1 MVYSRLVTCTMR
13 NISKERVGKLPDIDI
28 DTEGTKR
35 EKILKALR
43 ERFGEKRVLQI
54 ATFGTEGSKSALQT
68 ACRGLGIDNDI
79 SQFLSEMIP
88 FERGSNWPLKHCF
101 YGDVETGRKPIKEFI
116 REVERYPNLK
126 ETALKIEG
134 LTNKRSSHAAGVI
147 IFNDK
152 YTKSNAMMKTPKG
165 AYITQFNMGDSEAM
179 GSVKFDLLTIEA
191 LDKIRVTLDQL
202 IENEEI
208 QWQGSLKETYNKYI
222 HPAALEDKDARLWE
236 MAGNGEIMDLFQF
249 STEVGHQAVIKV
261 QPKNLLEAAV
271 TNSLMRLMSDG
282 EEQPVDTYVKYK
294 NNLSLWYEEMRKYGL
309 SDDAIKVVEK
319 HLKDIYGVADTQE
332 VVMQMV
338 MDKEIAGFDIKE
350 SNYLRKSIAK
360 KKEDVLKEVQKLFF
374 KKGKEIGASDNLLNY
389 VWYVQFKRQF
399 GYSFSLLHT
408 LAYSIIAL
416 QELNLNYRYNPL
428 YWNTAC
434 LTVNSGGVENEEE
447 SDDPDKKKKTQKTDY
462 GKVAS
467 AIGNIRR
474 RGIKVDLPDI
484 NKAGFG
490 FKADIE
496 NNSIIF
502 GMKGMNGIGDEVVH
516 QIISNRPYTDFEDF
530 LGRMYYSGIIKKGQ
544 VIQLIKGGCFDSFG
558 ERKDLMKS
566 FISLIS
572 EPKSKLTMSNVK
584 MLIENDLVPG
594 DFALEIRFFRFKD
607 YISKRVF
614 KKIDSPKDKLLLLD
628 DIASTFYNEHFDESS
643 IVDVHNGHLV
653 ISEKAFKKEYDRK
666 MLKLKNWIGTQEQL
680 KKLNDCLFRQE
691 WEKYASGSYGK
702 WEMDSLSYYYHDH
715 ELSNVNFSKY
725 SIVDFHKLPEE
736 PVKGRPYKWR
746 GKELYEYETYRII
759 GTALDRDKDK
769 HTITLLTP
777 TGVVTVKQ
785 WAGSFSHYNKQIS
798 RNINGKKEVVE
809 KSWYTRGTLL
819 IFTGFRRGNNFIP
832 KTYKNSVYQ
841 HTLCKIEGVD
851 AEGNLILTS
860 ERKQL

>member
-1 MVYSRLVTCTMR
+1 MR

-28 DTEGTKR
+28 DTEGSKR

-43 ERFGEKRVLQI
+43 DRFGEKRVLQI

-147 IFNDK
+147 IFNNE

-165 AYITQFNMGDSEAM
+165 AYITQFNMGDSEVM

-222 HPAALEDKDARLWE
+222 HPDVLEYENAKLWE
-236 MAGNGEIMDLFQF
+236 MAGNGGVMDLFQF

-261 QPKNLLEAAV
+261 KPKNLLEAAV

-309 SDDAIKVVEK
+309 SDDEIKVIER

-338 MDKEIAGFDIKE
+338 MDNEIAGFDIKE

-389 VWYVQFKRQF
+389 VWNVQFKRQF

-434 LTVNSGGVENEEE
+434 LTVNSGGVETEEE
-447 SDDPDKKKKTQKTDY
+447 FDDPDKKKKTQKTDY

-474 RGIKVDLPDI
+474 RGIRVDLPDI

-516 QIISNRPYTDFEDF
+516 QIISNRPYADFEDF
-530 LGRMYYSGIIKKGQ
+530 LERMYHSGIIKKGQ

-572 EPKSKLTMSNVK
+572 EPKSKLTMSNLK
-584 MLIENDLVPG
+584 MLIENNLVSE

-628 DIASTFYNEHFDESS
+628 DIASAFYNEHFDESS

-653 ISEKAFKKEYDRK
+653 ISEKAFKKEYDKK
-666 MLKLKNWIGTQEQL
+666 MLKLKNWIGTQEPL
-680 KKLNDCLFRQE
+680 IKLNECLFMQE

-715 ELSNVNFSKY
+715 ELRNVNFSKY
-725 SIVDFHKLPEE
+725 NIVDFYQLPEE
-736 PVKGRPYKWR
+736 PAKGSPYKWR
-746 GKELYEYETYRII
+746 GKELYEYETSRII
-759 GTALDRDKDK
+759 GTALDRDKTK
-769 HTITLLTP
+769 HTVTLLTP

-798 RNINGKKEVVE
+798 HNVNGKKEVIE

-819 IFTGFRRGNNFIP
+819 MFTGFRRGNNFIP
-832 KTYKNSVYQ
+832 KIYKNSVYQ
-841 HTLCKIEGVD
+841 HTVCKIEDVD
-851 AEGNLILTS
+851 EEGNLILTTG
-860 ERKQL
+860 RKQI